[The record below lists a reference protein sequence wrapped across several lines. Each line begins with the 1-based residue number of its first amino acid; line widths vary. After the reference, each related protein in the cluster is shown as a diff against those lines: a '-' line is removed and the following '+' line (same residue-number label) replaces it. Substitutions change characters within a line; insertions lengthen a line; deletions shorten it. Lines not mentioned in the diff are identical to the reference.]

1 MKRFTIII
9 FMLICS
15 ASFAFGAVAVK
26 QDKGNIWAASDGRG
40 NIALFWVPANSA
52 WPAGGWQLERLAG
65 GKAAVIAKK
74 IIPGLDEEAMRSLDP
89 RDASGIQTFAGKM
102 KTGSLA
108 SDEGKLAGAVF
119 GLKAATDTA
128 FGRAMG
134 LRFTDN
140 SAGSGSI
147 SYRLTALDSSG
158 RPGAVLQSATVDP
171 SRATAL
177 PEQIKDLKASQDNEA
192 VRLSWS
198 VPLQNKDIPVIAYH
212 IERSAG
218 TAKEVLT
225 AQPLLIG
232 SKTDKQ
238 AAPSFLDQKPPVEA
252 DITYSVSTVDFFGR
266 KGTPAQ
272 VRIYIPDKTALM
284 PPTQVIA
291 KAGDGRVDLSWKR
304 NSSQFTTGYIVERA
318 MLYGGPYENLTPKGL
333 KRDEEKFRDIAVMG
347 GSQYYYRVRSVDP
360 RGNAGHPSDAAMAQ
374 PQSEDRSP
382 APEGLKA
389 QVGNTRIRLTWEP
402 VKFPVAGYFV
412 YRQTDGSEH
421 WTQFNERL
429 TPESVYDIAFGEH
442 NGAVFRFRVTAVG
455 FDSKESKPSRQVEV
469 LLPDN
474 LSPNVPLIRAIS
486 GAGGKA
492 VIDFVPANPE
502 QDTHQFLI
510 LRSGSD
516 KDLGVVIGDP
526 LPANARRFEDPFVDA
541 GQEYWYRI
549 VALDKTG
556 NRSDLSRP
564 VVIQIG
570 TPEIPTPK
578 KPVLTLT
585 TSPFR
590 HVKISF
596 DPPPFGLSVIVESR
610 KGNDQDWKKVT
621 GPVSEVKEA
630 TDPSPGDKGKAQY
643 RIVYRAANGALG
655 KPSDPGELE
664 LK

>member
-1 MKRFTIII
+1 
-9 FMLICS
+9 MLICS
-15 ASFAFGAVAVK
+15 ASLAFGTVTVK
-26 QDKGNIWAASDGRG
+26 QDKGNIWAASDGSG
-40 NIALFWVPANSA
+40 TISLFWVPANSS
-52 WPAGGWQLERLAG
+52 WPSGGWQLERVAG
-65 GKAAVIAKK
+65 GKAAIIARK
-74 IIPGLDEEAMRSLDP
+74 IMPGLDEEAMRSLDP
-89 RDASGIQTFAGKM
+89 KDAAGIQTFVGKM
-102 KTGSLA
+102 KTGSLT

-128 FGRAMG
+128 FGKALG
-134 LRFTDN
+134 LRFIDS
-140 SAGSGSI
+140 SAGSGPV
-147 SYRLTALDSSG
+147 SYRLTALDAAG
-158 RPGAVLQSATVDP
+158 RAGAVMQSITVDG
-171 SRATAL
+171 SRLTAL

-192 VRLSWS
+192 VSLSWS
-198 VPLQNKDIPVIAYH
+198 VPAQNKDIPVIAYH
-212 IERSAG
+212 IDRSAG
-218 TAKEVLT
+218 AAKEVLT
-225 AQPLLIG
+225 PQPLLIG
-232 SKTDKQ
+232 SKSDNKT
-238 AAPSFLDQKPPVEA
+238 APAFLDQKPPVEA
-252 DITYSVSTVDFFGR
+252 DLIYSVSTVDFFGR

-272 VRIYIPDKTALM
+272 VRIYISDKTALM

-318 MLYGGPYENLTPKGL
+318 MLYSGPYENLTPKGL
-333 KRDEEKFRDIAVMG
+333 KRDEEKFRDTAVMG

-360 RGNAGHPSDAAMAQ
+360 RGNIGHPSDSAMAQ

-382 APEGLKA
+382 APENLKA

-412 YRQTDGSEH
+412 YRQTDGAEQ
-421 WTQFNERL
+421 WTQLNERL
-429 TPESVYDIAFGEH
+429 TPEPLYDIAFGEH
-442 NGAVFRFRVTAVG
+442 NGAKFSFRLTAVG

-469 LLPDN
+469 ILPDN
-474 LSPNVPLIRAIS
+474 LAPNVPLIRAVS

-492 VIDFVPANPE
+492 IIDFVPANPE
-502 QDTHQFLI
+502 QDTYQFLI

-516 KDLGVVIGDP
+516 KEPGVVIGDP
-526 LPANARRFEDPFVDA
+526 LPTNARRFEDPFVDA

-596 DPPPFGLSVIVESR
+596 DPPPFGLSIIVQAR
-610 KGNDQDWKKVT
+610 KSNDQDWKKVT
-621 GPVSEVKEA
+621 GPVSDVKEVI
-630 TDPSPGDKGKAQY
+630 DPNPGDRGKTQY

-655 KPSDPGELE
+655 NPSEAGELE